1 MAKSKQKKFERVQHL
16 ANVTIPDLED
26 GGALT
31 IEARPWCGQTF
42 QGMPITLELGCGK
55 GEHTLAFA
63 AADPNRLCIGVD
75 LKSHRLCVGAEAALA
90 QGLDNV
96 HFLRARAE
104 MLERFF
110 APKSLS
116 EIWLTFPDPHLKQRS
131 IKHRL
136 SSPEFLNIYSNLL
149 VPGGIMHLKTDSTP
163 LYNYTLDIIR
173 HWGGQVLVTSTD
185 IHGRN
190 GSVSL
195 GENSVASRLNPLS
208 GKPTEKNCFA
218 ASSVSSAFEK
228 SAQIHGRRIKY
239 VAWTLH

>member
-1 MAKSKQKKFERVQHL
+1 MEKTSR
-16 ANVTIPDLED
+16 
-26 GGALT
+26 
-31 IEARPWCGQTF
+31 
-42 QGMPITLELGCGK
+42 GCRSRWSWAAVRGS
-55 GEHTLAFA
+55 TPLAFA
-63 AADPNRLCIGVD
+63 ATDPNRLCIGVD
-75 LKSHRLCVGAEAALA
+75 LKSHRLCVGAEAALS

-96 HFLRARAE
+96 LFLRARAE

-110 APKSLS
+110 GPKSLN

-136 SSPEFLNIYSNLL
+136 TSPAFFNIYSNLL
-149 VPGGIMHLKTDSTP
+149 VPGGTMHLKTDSTP

-173 HWGGQVLVTSTD
+173 HWGARVLVTSTD

-190 GSVSL
+190 GSESL
-195 GENSVASRLNPLS
+195 RINSVAHRLNSLS
-208 GKPTEKNCFA
+208 GNPTEKDSFA

-228 SAQIHGRRIKY
+228 SAQVHGQSIKY